1 MMWAYFF
8 IPCLVYGFVEA
19 AYSSERNNL
28 RRECPGQAERH
39 GSTTCVRTPCRS
51 GTKFSCMIKDGQPYK
66 ACVPAGDSCEKNWQ
80 NCCGFPYA
88 LMCRS
93 PKGEC
98 ECTCSKT
105 PSWRGYK

>member
-66 ACVPAGDSCEKNWQ
+66 ACGIQ
-80 NCCGFPYA
+80 TFTA
-88 LMCRS
+88 LIVMS
-93 PKGEC
+93 FSVGH
-98 ECTCSKT
+98 
-105 PSWRGYK
+105 PSNMTHLHV